1 LIWKYAGSNSVA
13 KDIEGCIFAIY
24 SPYSQIWLNLPVDHR
39 HKKKLHA
46 TDEGRKSVAVLGFK
60 ARSFG
65 SLSHEARILGLSFA
79 GKTHEDH
86 SCWEVLVLARI
97 LRGRG

>member
-1 LIWKYAGSNSVA
+1 MFS
-13 KDIEGCIFAIY
+13 Y
-24 SPYSQIWLNLPVDHR
+24 SSYSQIWLNLHVDPC

-46 TDEGRKSVAVLGFK
+46 TDEGRKSVAVSGFK
-60 ARSFG
+60 ARRFG

-86 SCWEVLVLARI
+86 SYWEVLVLARI
-97 LRGRG
+97 LLGRG